1 MKTFFVMA
9 VLGATLLACA
19 CSENEEGPSTGTGVL
34 EEIPRAAVFGE
45 KPVASKFY
53 GEACEG
59 ASDCR
64 TGMCMHMDHGNQIR
78 SPMDRWFCTKECKS
92 HGDCGH
98 GQFKC
103 VEWYPGKRTCVAGPT
118 WVSQKAKVTP

>member
-1 MKTFFVMA
+1 MKFSFLA
-9 VLGATLLACA
+9 AAALLICA
-19 CSENEEGPSTGTGVL
+19 CSEGDDGQPAGSGVV

-45 KPVASKFY
+45 KPVATKFY

-64 TGMCMHMDHGNQIR
+64 TGICMHMDHAKQML
-78 SPMDRWFCTKECKS
+78 SPLERWFCSKECKS
-92 HGDCGH
+92 HEDCGH

-103 VEWYPGKRTCVAGPT
+103 VEWYPGRRACVASPT
-118 WVSQKAKVTP
+118 WVSQRAEATP